1 MRWFL
6 LAVCVLCAKN
16 DYTLHLATDRTDDKV
31 HHAPDKHG
39 EGFLPIRNDNQ
50 FLFVGEGSC
59 LSPDKLLILAKPVF
73 HDVTIDPSTEWA
85 VECVNFC
92 LKSSNCAGFTTIQK
106 TRECAVIMANN
117 RNYGG
122 GIFAAD
128 GSDGVNCFRKASAPV
143 SPTSRNGWETWGK
156 ISLAI
161 IMIGVLFGIVHFLF
175 AYFTRIGK

>member
-117 RNYGG
+117 RAE
-122 GIFAAD
+122 AAFRGH
-128 GSDGVNCFRKASAPV
+128 GSRRQSKWWLAPFQ
-143 SPTSRNGWETWGK
+143 SRRTMAVAF
-156 ISLAI
+156 SLPMVVMA
-161 IMIGVLFGIVHFLF
+161 
-175 AYFTRIGK
+175 